1 LSTTE
6 IKDLKSFSRVS
17 FWSQLV
23 AASAVITGLIWIFGC
38 LIWPEQMPRKDYFID
53 GFFLLIGSSII
64 YLLHNI
70 AERMF
75 VSAVNK
81 DIAASQKK
89 RADWWKS
96 TFPNEAD

>member
-1 LSTTE
+1 
-6 IKDLKSFSRVS
+6 
-17 FWSQLV
+17 
-23 AASAVITGLIWIFGC
+23 
-38 LIWPEQMPRKDYFID
+38 LIWPEQMPCQDYFID

-64 YLLHNI
+64 YLLHYV

-81 DIAASQKK
+81 DIEANQKK

-96 TFPNEAD
+96 RFPNEAD